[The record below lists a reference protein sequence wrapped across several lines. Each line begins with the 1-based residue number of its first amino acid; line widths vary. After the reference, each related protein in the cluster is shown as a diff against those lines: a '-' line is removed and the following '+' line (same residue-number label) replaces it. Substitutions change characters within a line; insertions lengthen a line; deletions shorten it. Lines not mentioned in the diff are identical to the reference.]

1 MSARTA
7 KKGGGRKSPAE
18 QVADRTGIAVAGT
31 AKELLDRMLA
41 KKMYVIMWRAKK
53 GADLGPVLRA
63 HLEFMIDLEK
73 RGVLF
78 ASGPLSGAPG
88 DGLTILRAA
97 DIEAARQ
104 IAERD
109 PFVIKGLRD
118 FDLREWTLMEGAI
131 GITIHC
137 SDRSIALS

>member
-1 MSARTA
+1 MTARTV
-7 KKGGGRKSPAE
+7 KKGPARKSAARE
-18 QVADRTGIAVAGT
+18 VLGKAGIKGVGT
-31 AKELLDRMLA
+31 AGELLDRMLA
-41 KKMYVIMWRAKK
+41 KKMFVIIWRAKP
-53 GADLGPVLRA
+53 GADLGPILRS
-63 HLEFMIDLEK
+63 HLEFMIELEQ

-78 ASGPLSGAPG
+78 ASGPMSGAPG

-97 DIEAARQ
+97 DLDAARQ

-109 PFVIKGLRD
+109 PFVLKGLRD

>member
-1 MSARTA
+1 MSARTG
-7 KKGGGRKSPAE
+7 KKGSARKSPAQ
-18 QVADRTGIAVAGT
+18 QVAEQTGIAVAGS
-31 AKELLDRMLA
+31 ARELLDRMLA
-41 KKMYVIMWRAKK
+41 KKMFVIIWRANP
-53 GADLGPVLRA
+53 GADLGPVLRS
-63 HLEFMIDLEK
+63 HLEFMIDLEQ

-78 ASGPLSGAPG
+78 ASGPMSGAPG

-97 DIEAARQ
+97 DIDAARQ
-104 IAERD
+104 IAARD
-109 PFVIKGLRD
+109 PFVLKGLRE

>member
-1 MSARTA
+1 MSARTKKKVGARKRPAQQIA
-7 KKGGGRKSPAE
+7 K
-18 QVADRTGIAVAGT
+18 QTGIAVAGS
-31 AKELLDRMLA
+31 ARELLDRMLA
-41 KKMYVIMWRAKK
+41 KKMFVIIWRAKP
-53 GADLGPVLRA
+53 GADLGPVLRS
-63 HLEFMIDLEK
+63 HLEFMIELEQ

-78 ASGPLSGAPG
+78 ASGPMSGAPG

-97 DIEAARQ
+97 GIDAARQ